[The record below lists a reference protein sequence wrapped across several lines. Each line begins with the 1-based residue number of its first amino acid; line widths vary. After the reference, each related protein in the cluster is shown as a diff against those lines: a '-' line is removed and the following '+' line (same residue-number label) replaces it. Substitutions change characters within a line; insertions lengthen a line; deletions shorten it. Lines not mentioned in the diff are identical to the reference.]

1 MGKAQSG
8 AMPNHKSKIINHKS
22 KGVFTATVTSNR
34 RIRECY
40 WTMDLEFTGAGAKA
54 LAEFQ
59 PGQFVQVDVSRVGLP
74 ADDRIPPD
82 LRDVAKRNILLRRPF
97 SFAEVTAGRERTATE
112 LLYCMLGPASMRL
125 TTLGRGD
132 ALSFVGPLGRGFSVP
147 PGKRLAL
154 LVVGGMGAPPIRC
167 LAKLLRA
174 EYPGVDAIAFVGA
187 KTAAALPFEGQFDEM
202 PERIDSFIPA
212 FAKFGIPSAV
222 TTDDGS
228 AGRRGFITDRLAEW
242 LDEQPAG
249 SRDRTILYACGPE
262 AMLAATARL
271 AAERGIDCQV
281 SMERRMGCGIGV
293 CQSCAVECRVEGS
306 DETVYKL
313 CCQDGPVFDGRTVV
327 FGTQAAIVEEIG
339 LARAIKE
346 GQAGPIADEA
356 RILEVLKHGEE
367 DKS

>member
-1 MGKAQSG
+1 MES
-8 AMPNHKSKIINHKS
+8 SIINHQS
-22 KGVFTATVTSNR
+22 SITKGVFTAMVTSNR
-34 RIRECY
+34 RIRECF

-54 LAEFQ
+54 FAKFQ

-74 ADDRIPPD
+74 AEDLIPPE
-82 LRDVAKRNILLRRPF
+82 LRDAAKRKILLRRPF
-97 SFAEVTAGRERTATE
+97 SFADIIAGRDKTTAE

-132 ALSFVGPLGRGFSVP
+132 ALSFLGPLGHGFSVP
-147 PGKRLAL
+147 SGKRLAL

-174 EYPGVDAIAFVGA
+174 EYPGMNVIAFVGA
-187 KTAAALPFEGQFDEM
+187 RSAAELPFEGHFDEM

-228 AGRRGFITDRLAEW
+228 AGRRGFITERLAEW
-242 LDEQPAG
+242 LDNEH
-249 SRDRTILYACGPE
+249 DRSPEGTIIYACGPE
-262 AMLAATARL
+262 AMLAAVARV
-271 AAERGIDCQV
+271 AGQRNIDCQV

-306 DETVYKL
+306 NETVYKL
-313 CCQDGPVFDGRTVV
+313 CCQEGPVFDARIVV
-327 FGTQAAIVEEIG
+327 FGND
-339 LARAIKE
+339 R
-346 GQAGPIADEA
+346 
-356 RILEVLKHGEE
+356 
-367 DKS
+367 

>member
-1 MGKAQSG
+1 
-8 AMPNHKSKIINHKS
+8 MP

-34 RIRECY
+34 RIRACY
-40 WTMDLEFTGAGAKA
+40 WTMDLEFAGAGAKA
-54 LAEFQ
+54 FAKFQ
-59 PGQFVQVDVSRVGLP
+59 PGQFVQVDVSSLGLP
-74 ADDRIPPD
+74 AEDRIPAD
-82 LRDVAKRNILLRRPF
+82 LRDVSQRNILLRRPF
-97 SFAEVTAGRERTATE
+97 SFAEVTAGRDKTAAE

-132 ALSFVGPLGRGFSVP
+132 ALSFIGPLGRGFSVP

-167 LAKLLRA
+167 LAKLLKA
-174 EYPGVDAIAFVGA
+174 DYPGIDVIAFVGA
-187 KTAAALPFEGQFDEM
+187 KTAASLPFEGQFDEM

-228 AGRRGFITDRLAEW
+228 AGRRGFITERLAQW
-242 LDEQPAG
+242 LDDQRDG
-249 SRDRTILYACGPE
+249 SPDGTIIYACGPE

-271 AAERGIDCQV
+271 AAERNIDCQV
-281 SMERRMGCGIGV
+281 SMERRMACGIGV

-313 CCQDGPVFDGRTVV
+313 CCQDGPVFDARTVV
-327 FGTQAAIVEEIG
+327 FGTRTEIAEEIG
-339 LARAIKE
+339 LVKAIKE
-346 GQAGPIADEA
+346 GQTSPTVDEG
-356 RILEVLKHGEE
+356 RIFEALEHGDE
-367 DKS
+367 DKT